1 MIRRGGIV
9 QRFKIIVVEDDDEC
23 RKMLVG
29 YIERYCSDECVS
41 TDIITYPSADDFLA
55 EYKNDA
61 DMVFMDICMNGT
73 DGMTASR
80 KMRLTDPKV
89 MLIFVTTM
97 AKFAVEGYEVNAFN
111 YIVKPVDYYEFRL
124 KIDKAFKT
132 LTDGRDKIRI
142 MANGEQHWFNRKDII
157 YVEVANHYLNFRIKD
172 GKKLTVYG
180 SMTQLE
186 KTLSFNMFARC
197 NACYMVNL
205 SYVTG
210 VKGFELELATGEKLQ
225 ISQSKRKQFVQK
237 LAKYFGG
244 GV

>member
-1 MIRRGGIV
+1 MLIQVAIV
-9 QRFKIIVVEDDDEC
+9 DDEKQALDELENC
-23 RKMLVG
+23 LD
-29 YIERYCSDECVS
+29 RYSKEKGAQFAVTRFTS
-41 TDIITYPSADDFLA
+41 SVDFLEKYSA
-55 EYKNDA
+55 RF

>member
-1 MIRRGGIV
+1 M
-9 QRFKIIVVEDDDEC
+9 KIAIVEDNPASAEKL
-23 RKMLVG
+23 RG
-29 YIERYCSDECVS
+29 YLRQYGEENQKEFDITLFGDAVSFLDRYS
-41 TDIITYPSADDFLA
+41 PF
-55 EYKNDA
+55 
-61 DMVFMDICMNGT
+61 DMVFMDICINGT